1 MIKIAIANNKGGVG
15 KTMATLMV
23 GMALASRGYR
33 VALMDLDGQA
43 NLTDALVGSTRG
55 QRPEP
60 NVGHVLAQ
68 PQALLGVVQ
77 NVTTLLDVVV
87 GVVAL
92 GASAW
97 LLPSDENLDDVA
109 DDLVTRPLGVLRL
122 RSALEGTDDLEQLGL
137 DFLLIDCP
145 PNLSALTYSALI
157 AADYVLIPT
166 KPEEWAIKG
175 VDRVLD
181 KLQEIQAQ
189 LGRAPACLG
198 VVATMVQERVEHQ
211 KNLTALRWM
220 SHRVTLLGQTPLR
233 NGQDADEKLLAAY
246 NEVTGVVLHELGMR
260 AER

>member
-15 KTMATLMV
+15 KTPVTQLL
-23 GMALASRGYR
+23 GTALSSRGYQ

-43 NLTDALVGSTRG
+43 NLTDALVGSARG
-55 QRPEP
+55 RRPQP
-60 NVGHVLAQ
+60 NIGHVLDQ
-68 PQALLGVVQ
+68 
-77 NVTTLLDVVV
+77 THTLLDVPR
-87 GVVAL
+87 VAITPG
-92 GASAW
+92 GAIW
-97 LLPSDENLDDVA
+97 LFTSDENLDDVA
-109 DDLVTRPLGVLRL
+109 DDLVTKPLGVLRL
-122 RSALEGTDDLEQLGL
+122 RSALEQDDLAQLNQTSGM

-189 LGRAPACLG
+189 LGRSPVCLG
-198 VVATMVQERVEHQ
+198 VVATMVQERIEHQ
-211 KNLTALRWM
+211 KNLTALGHM
-220 SHRVTLLGQTPLR
+220 GHRVKLLGQTPLR
-233 NGQDADEKLLAAY
+233 NGQDASEKLFTAY
-246 NEVTGVVLHELGMR
+246 NEIAGALLGQLGMR